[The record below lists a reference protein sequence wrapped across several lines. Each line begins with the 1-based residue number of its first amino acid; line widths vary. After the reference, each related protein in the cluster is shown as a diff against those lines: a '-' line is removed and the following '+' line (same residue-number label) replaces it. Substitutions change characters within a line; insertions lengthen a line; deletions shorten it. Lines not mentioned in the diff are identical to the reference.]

1 MKHFALHGLLP
12 FAGHPPP
19 FITRTNEP
27 TDDGCS
33 RTCVN
38 AAFIKIGAQ
47 HGRCPVQTP
56 TREKGVHHLAK
67 QGGGAHGP
75 REKKFYRTPLTA
87 SYNLAVRDRFFSS
100 NLAEDR

>member
-12 FAGHPPP
+12 FACHPPP
-19 FITRTNEP
+19 FIRRTNEP

-47 HGRCPVQTP
+47 HGTCPVRTP

-67 QGGGAHGP
+67 QGA
-75 REKKFYRTPLTA
+75 LTA
-87 SYNLAVRDRFFSS
+87 LGKRNFTERLLRHLTTLQSRQSLISSKVR
-100 NLAEDR
+100 